1 MTETLQQMDTADT
14 APEGGA
20 EVATLDWVL
29 DHIDRTVMPVVDG
42 MESAVLGAAW
52 ALGFAGAT
60 RVQVW
65 WVLRDAR
72 LRTAFVSICNAMGRV
87 RPADLPEWVI
97 PVVQLPPAERTVLA
111 RHTEQMLEEGTNRVP
126 AELTELFE
134 VFGGHPDAVVAPDR
148 RYVVV
153 SRAALAELTEIARS
167 VTVSDIARLL
177 DRARDPF
184 ERRLAEAATVA
195 SEPGATFHSRR
206 ARRAVAEDDDGT
218 LAPVRRL
225 STGP

>member
-1 MTETLQQMDTADT
+1 MTDTLHEMDSADT
-14 APEGGA
+14 APEDGA

-42 MESAVLGAAW
+42 TESAVLGAAW

-87 RPADLPEWVI
+87 RPAELPDWVA
-97 PVVQLPPAERTVLA
+97 PVVALPPAQRTVLA
-111 RHTEQMLEEGTNRVP
+111 RHTEEMLEEGTNRVP
-126 AELTELFE
+126 AELPELFE
-134 VFGGHPDAVVAPDR
+134 VFSRHPDAVLAPDR

-167 VTVSDIARLL
+167 VTASDIARLL

-184 ERRLAEAATVA
+184 ERRLTEAATVA
-195 SEPGATFHSRR
+195 SHPGATFHSPRGRR
-206 ARRAVAEDDDGT
+206 AMAEVDAEVLPLGRR
-218 LAPVRRL
+218 
-225 STGP
+225 STGG